1 LGAAVVDYH
10 RPDWPEQ
17 AGGPF
22 DAALIAASG
31 TAQAAIRLVRD
42 DGRLCSLTS
51 DAPPPERGIRSSN
64 LYVTPNS
71 AQLEELA
78 KLAAGWAARA
88 PGGAGRARRGSRRLR
103 PSDRRGHRRHK
114 LVLTF

>member
-1 LGAAVVDYH
+1 MGAAVVDYH

-51 DAPPPERGIRSSN
+51 DAPPPESGIRSSN

-78 KLAAGWAARA
+78 KLAAGGQLELQAEPVALGEG
-88 PGGAGRARRGSRRLR
+88 PR